1 MPWVRFTA
9 DFDFKPKPP
18 VTLAFKAG
26 AVRYVTRA
34 CAAAAIAVGKALPTE
49 RPADAR
55 RQASLETAFSA
66 AHRRR

>member
-26 AVRYVTRA
+26 VVRYVTRA
-34 CAAAAIAVGKALPTE
+34 CAAEAIAASKALPTE

-55 RQASLETAFSA
+55 RQTSISATLSA
-66 AHRRR
+66 ARRRR